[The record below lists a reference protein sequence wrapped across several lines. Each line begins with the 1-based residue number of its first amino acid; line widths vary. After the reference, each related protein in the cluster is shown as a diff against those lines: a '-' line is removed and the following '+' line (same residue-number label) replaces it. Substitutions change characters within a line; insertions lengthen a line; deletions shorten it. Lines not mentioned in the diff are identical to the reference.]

1 MAKKPRAWAWG
12 TTTTNP
18 YGGSTP
24 AWITGMQNPTT
35 PIWKSVAG
43 APASGPAVR
52 PSSPTTPTIPG
63 FTPPTTA
70 PTSSGPPDLYQMAL
84 NSPWYQQVVAANNA
98 AAAADAANRKSS
110 IQTML
115 TQFGLVPQGFQDKY
129 GDIDNTTRGLIDA
142 NTKSGISTVARMKE
156 GLTDELRSSSRRLA
170 SKGLRRSGARGY
182 NMRRS
187 QMTYD
192 RNFSDAISKLLGSA
206 QSTYSGFA
214 SGEYNR
220 QLGLS
225 SALANAIN
233 QMSNYYNGFSP
244 GGQQTNLPS
253 WSQANP
259 GVAPPWQAGSLLQP
273 GKDYG
278 TLI

>member
-12 TTTTNP
+12 TTTNNP
-18 YGGSTP
+18 YGGSVP

-43 APASGPAVR
+43 VPASGPAVN
-52 PSSPTTPTIPG
+52 SPTVPNTPA
-63 FTPPTTA
+63 FTPPPIA
-70 PTSSGPPDLYQMAL
+70 PQSGPPDLYKMAL

-115 TQFGLVPQGFQDKY
+115 TQFGLIPQGFQDKY
-129 GDIDNTTRGLIDA
+129 GDIDQTTRGLIDA

-187 QMTYD
+187 QLTYD

-206 QSTYSGFA
+206 QGVYSGYA

-233 QMSNYYNGFSP
+233 QMSSYYNSYSP
-244 GGQQTNLPS
+244 GGQQTYPS

-259 GVAPPWQAGSLLQP
+259 GVAAPWQGGSLLQP